1 MLLGWDINSYICGL
15 QFDMRHIV
23 PTLLAALLLYGCE
36 EPDCVSETSSTIN
49 LSFYQLDL
57 NQPDTVFVNKISAI
71 GSDSVLVAN
80 TDNVSKVSLP
90 ANPQTDSAT
99 FVFDIREYGV
109 DTLTITYQN
118 GSRLIAEDC
127 PFELIFSELN
137 YSRNDFDSIRIVNKV
152 LLEAINEDIR
162 VYNN

>member
-1 MLLGWDINSYICGL
+1 
-15 QFDMRHIV
+15 MRHIIPV
-23 PTLLAALLLYGCE
+23 FLAVLLLYGCE
-36 EPDCVSETSSTIN
+36 EPDCVRETSTTIN
-49 LSFYQLDL
+49 LSFYQLEL

-71 GSDSVLVAN
+71 GSDSVLVSSTA
-80 TDNVSKVSLP
+80 NVSRVSLP

-109 DTLTITYQN
+109 DTLTVTYQN

-127 PFELIFSELN
+127 PFELIFSDLN
-137 YSRNDFDSIRIVNKV
+137 YARNDFDSIRIVNKI